1 MAKPPRG
8 KGKLGELPGC
18 RHAALTSASPAF
30 NTAPITGQPP
40 HTLAMAAAM
49 ALVPPVAPCPVHI
62 PPLGCTGSNSQPK
75 LSFQEQGAHGTSLS
89 HPRVPG
95 RVVTTPADG
104 MMWVNSTGAT
114 HVPRHSCVFL
124 LPSTRDRPRGAR
136 PRRGERLTPLARHLT
151 AGMVTFSSVT
161 FVWHLPGAI
170 STRSPLPAAL
180 SQESLGARFGSWTQ
194 TSC

>member
-1 MAKPPRG
+1 M
-8 KGKLGELPGC
+8 E
-18 RHAALTSASPAF
+18 
-30 NTAPITGQPP
+30 
-40 HTLAMAAAM
+40 
-49 ALVPPVAPCPVHI
+49 LVPPVALCPVRI
-62 PPLGCTGSNSQPK
+62 PPSGCTGSNSQPK
-75 LSFQEQGAHGTSLS
+75 LSSLFQEQGTLGTSLS
-89 HPRVPG
+89 HPHVPG

-124 LPSTRDRPRGAR
+124 LPSTRDHPRGAR
-136 PRRGERLTPLARHLT
+136 PCCGERVTPLAWHLT
-151 AGMVTFSSVT
+151 AGTVTFSSVT